1 LRNEILHKPLPINRN
16 SDKDASPYRLRS
28 PLGTHPD
35 NRETNV
41 SAPKNKKNAP
51 ADESANQKAKRKKQK
66 LIRLDDLIP
75 KKDVKG
81 GQQYLFGATDTIPPE
96 EKQK

>member
-1 LRNEILHKPLPINRN
+1 L
-16 SDKDASPYRLRS
+16 AYRPGS
-28 PLGTHPD
+28 ELGTHPD
-35 NRETNV
+35 YKEDNV

-51 ADESANQKAKRKKQK
+51 DEESANQKPKRKKQR

-96 EKQK
+96 EKEK